1 MTIENV
7 HDSADSGESAQVE
20 FKRTTGTLAAA
31 AKTVCGMLNGEG
43 GYVLIGVRDDGS
55 VLGQEVA
62 DRTRREVARSDGAF
76 RMGPSATGREE
87 SASRQF

>member
-43 GYVLIGVRDDGS
+43 GSVLIGVRDDGS